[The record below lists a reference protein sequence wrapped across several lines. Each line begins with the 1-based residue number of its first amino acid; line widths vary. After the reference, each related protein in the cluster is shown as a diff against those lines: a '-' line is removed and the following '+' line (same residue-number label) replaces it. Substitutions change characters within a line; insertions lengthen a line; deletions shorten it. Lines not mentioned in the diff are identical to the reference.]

1 MGSYVPNSKSEREAM
16 LKVVGV
22 ADIMDLFADVPEE
35 MLLKG
40 GAPIPEGL
48 SEIEVSEKINEIAD
62 KNVIFKTILR
72 GVGAYNHYI
81 PAIVKSVVNK
91 EQLVTAYTP
100 YQAEISQGIL
110 QSIFEYQ
117 TMICSITGMD
127 VSNASVYDGATAT
140 AEAAA
145 MCRERKRS
153 TVLVSET
160 VNPEYIK
167 VLKTYCYGSG
177 AEVIVIPEK
186 DGKTDIEALSSALTP
201 ESACFILQT
210 PNYYG
215 IFEDADKIGDIV
227 HASGAKYIMNCNPIA
242 LAIMK
247 TPAECGADIAV
258 GEGQPL
264 GMPIAFGG
272 PYLGFMAA
280 RSQMARKLPG
290 RIVGQTVDKNGDRGF
305 VLTLQAREQHIRREK
320 ASSNICSNQALC
332 ALTAAVYMSAMGA
345 EGLRSVA
352 VSSMSKA
359 HYFASELEKI
369 GVSPVF
375 EGEFFHE
382 FTVNMPKT
390 EEVLAKLEE
399 NGILGGYPTEKGVI
413 FCTTELVTKNEID
426 RAVKIIGEVIAQ

>member
-1 MGSYVPNSKSEREAM
+1 MGSYVPNSRAEREEM
-16 LKVVGV
+16 LKTIGV
-22 ADIMDLFADVPEE
+22 SSIMDLFAAVPEE
-35 MLLKG
+35 MLLKD

-62 KNVIFKTILR
+62 KNILYKTILR

-117 TMICSITGMD
+117 TMICSLTGMD
-127 VSNASVYDGATAT
+127 VSNASVYDGATAA

-145 MCRERKRS
+145 MCKDRKK
-153 TVLVSET
+153 TVVYASNT
-160 VNPEYIK
+160 MNPEYIS
-167 VLKTYCYGSG
+167 VLKTYLYGNG
-177 AEVIVIPEK
+177 MELVMIPEK
-186 DGKTDIEALSSALTP
+186 DGKTDKEALSGLMGDAA
-201 ESACFILQT
+201 ACVIIQT

-215 IFEDADKIGDIV
+215 LFEDAEEIGVIA
-227 HASGAKYIMNCNPIA
+227 HGKGAKFVMNCNPIA
-242 LAIMK
+242 LSVMK

-264 GMPIAFGG
+264 GMSIAFGG

-280 RSQMARKLPG
+280 KSAMARKLPG
-290 RIVGQTVDKNGDRGF
+290 RIVGETVDKNGKRGF

-332 ALTAAVYMSAMGA
+332 ALTAAVYMSAMGETGMKA
-345 EGLRSVA
+345 VA
-352 VSSMSKA
+352 GNSMSKA
-359 HYFASELEKI
+359 HYFASELTKI
-369 GVSPVF
+369 DGVELAF
-375 EGEFFHE
+375 NDEFFHE
-382 FTVNMPKT
+382 FTVKMPKT
-390 EEVLAKLEE
+390 NEVLAALEK
-399 NGILGGYPTEKGVI
+399 NGILGGYPDEKGVI
-413 FCTTELVTKNEID
+413 FCTTEVVTKAEMDKAVEII
-426 RAVKIIGEVIAQ
+426 KEVLA